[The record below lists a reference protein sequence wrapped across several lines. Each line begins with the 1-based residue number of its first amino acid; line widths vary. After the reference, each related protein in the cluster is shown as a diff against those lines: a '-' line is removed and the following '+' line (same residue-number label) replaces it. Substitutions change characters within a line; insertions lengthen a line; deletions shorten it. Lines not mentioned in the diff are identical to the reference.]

1 MPKTV
6 SEMEKI
12 GIIADTLA
20 DLAKE
25 GAVVEIGR
33 RAYEVALVRGPAG
46 GERMILLIGPYL
58 ESPAR
63 AISASVLRAYQYYG
77 HTKMYP
83 FQLADSQEF
92 KIFYQNLP
100 EILRGL
106 GVTKEELVRRLQ
118 FKSGRLGAQ
127 LLK

>member
-1 MPKTV
+1 MPKKV

-20 DLAKE
+20 DIAEE

-33 RAYEVALVRGPAG
+33 RAYGVETVRGPAG
-46 GERMILLIGPYL
+46 GERMILLLGPYL
-58 ESPAR
+58 EVSPR
-63 AISASVLRAYQYYG
+63 AISASVLRAYHYYG

-106 GVTKEELVRRLQ
+106 GVTKEELVRHLQ
-118 FKSGRLGAQ
+118 FKWGRLGAQ